1 MTSAH
6 PLKRSSILDDTSELI
21 ESEPGEMA
29 SVCLATSLFLDL
41 LLAEDEGA
49 GVVAACNEA
58 AELSEDVVA
67 CAIIDVHSGRIV
79 GASGP
84 ETARRQRFFE
94 ALADTVTH
102 MFRGASAQ
110 RTVDLLRE
118 PFGNPGGDIEEL
130 YVSSPWGLQFMRRI
144 PRKKLVAVLV
154 TNPSV
159 DRAGGWL
166 LLSQAIARVT
176 KALP

>member
-1 MTSAH
+1 MAH
-6 PLKRSSILDDTSELI
+6 PPKRHSILDDTSELI

-49 GVVAACNEA
+49 GVVAACNDA

-67 CAIIDVHSGRIV
+67 CAVIDTQTGRIL

-94 ALADTVTH
+94 ALADTD
-102 MFRGASAQ
+102 A
-110 RTVDLLRE
+110 
-118 PFGNPGGDIEEL
+118 
-130 YVSSPWGLQFMRRI
+130 
-144 PRKKLVAVLV
+144 
-154 TNPSV
+154 
-159 DRAGGWL
+159 L
-166 LLSQAIARVT
+166 LLPKEGESTRIAIDSQNASDCCCV
-176 KALP
+176 